1 MTVVINRSDLWDS
14 AAHFQPDETYVQHHQ
29 HPQPNLFVKPFQFIP
44 HFPSQKSPSIATA
57 RVPYN
62 LESIKPPPQFAE
74 GQLQGQF
81 DVIDTVT
88 PNPHDSSVVHD
99 KYWCQRRRLFSRF
112 DAGIQLDAEGW
123 YSVTPEV
130 IADHVAQRV
139 ANMAKPIVQA
149 RNDGYGIV
157 IMDAFCG
164 CGGNSVAF
172 GKIDPSLV
180 SRVVCVDTDRTKLMK
195 AAHNASLYGIP
206 TNKLIFIEC
215 NSSFILKYC
224 YKNGQF
230 ILDQPARE
238 LPKYMPKP
246 VQMTRHAGYR
256 IGGLDLLPRR
266 IDAVFMD
273 PPWGGVDYEV
283 FGKNGYDL
291 KKNMRIRISPE
302 EDEYEADGDGFGDDF
317 FDTFSTPTNNTKMS
331 QKARKANFNKCA
343 EGDYIDGMEMLKVAA
358 EATASRIVLYDLP
371 RNTNKVSLG
380 LSAYEAG
387 YKGNI
392 KLEEHYLNGRLKTVT
407 AYMGAEYS
415 GLINDHNNGKCAAE
429 GQP

>member
-1 MTVVINRSDLWDS
+1 MMINR
-14 AAHFQPDETYVQHHQ
+14 
-29 HPQPNLFVKPFQFIP
+29 
-44 HFPSQKSPSIATA
+44 
-57 RVPYN
+57 
-62 LESIKPPPQFAE
+62 
-74 GQLQGQF
+74 
-81 DVIDTVT
+81 
-88 PNPHDSSVVHD
+88 
-99 KYWCQRRRLFSRF
+99 
-112 DAGIQLDAEGW
+112 
-123 YSVTPEV
+123 
-130 IADHVAQRV
+130 
-139 ANMAKPIVQA
+139 
-149 RNDGYGIV
+149 
-157 IMDAFCG
+157 
-164 CGGNSVAF
+164 
-172 GKIDPSLV
+172 
-180 SRVVCVDTDRTKLMK
+180 
-195 AAHNASLYGIP
+195 
-206 TNKLIFIEC
+206 
-215 NSSFILKYC
+215 
-224 YKNGQF
+224 
-230 ILDQPARE
+230 
-238 LPKYMPKP
+238 
-246 VQMTRHAGYR
+246 
-256 IGGLDLLPRR
+256 
-266 IDAVFMD
+266 
-273 PPWGGVDYEV
+273 WGGVDYEV